1 MHIDNY
7 INVILN
13 CRFCFMCRHLS
24 GIGNVTFTE
33 ADTPRVRASM
43 LYGVTT
49 GTIQLNNPDIISCI
63 YRHDLSGV
71 CRRNCVQ
78 HFDEIGLN
86 LAARADIVEGGYAPE
101 NIKAL
106 ADSLMQ
112 TAQWTV
118 SGTGEVL
125 YFVDPYTQ
133 EAANVTAAFAKIMQ
147 KAKVSYQTVSG
158 GCIGKGLKILGYL
171 DKAAAAAK
179 QFAALVEKTGAKTV
193 VVSNPAAY
201 DALVND
207 FPALGIKLAA
217 KIMHTSE
224 YILSLALPC
233 KNQQEVYYLESDF
246 LRNYNDDLSAPH
258 SLLQAVG
265 AKNRLFGTNDE
276 ESYTCGEGA
285 VVLPRIDASLVE
297 KLAQYVEA
305 RADAPA
311 TDRILVAS
319 PYTKLMLGKYT
330 SLNVQTLEEFVA
342 EAL

>member
-1 MHIDNY
+1 MHIDKY
-7 INVILN
+7 TDAILN

-24 GIGNVTFTE
+24 GIGNVAFTE
-33 ADTPRVRASM
+33 SDTPRVRASL

-49 GTIQLNNPDIISCI
+49 GRIQLDNPDVIACL
-63 YRHDLSGV
+63 YRHDLSGA
-71 CRRNCVQ
+71 CRRNCVK

-86 LAARADIVEGGYAPE
+86 LAARADIVASGCAPAS
-101 NIKAL
+101 IQAL

-112 TAQWTV
+112 TARWTV
-118 SGTGEVL
+118 DGSGEVL
-125 YFVDPYTQ
+125 YFVDLYTQ
-133 EAANVTAAFAKIMQ
+133 ETGTVAAAFAKIMA

-158 GCIGKGLKILGYL
+158 GCIGKGLKTLGYL
-171 DKAAAAAK
+171 PEAAAAAK
-179 QFAALVEKTGAKTV
+179 QFAAVVEKSGAKTV

-217 KIMHTSE
+217 TVMHTSE
-224 YILSLALPC
+224 YILSLALPWQ
-233 KNQQEVYYLESDF
+233 NPQEVYYLESDF
-246 LRNYNDDLSAPH
+246 LRNYNSDLPAPH

-265 AKNRLFGTNDE
+265 AKNRPFGTNDE

-285 VVLPRIDASLVE
+285 VLLPRIDASLVE
-297 KLAQYVEA
+297 KLAQYIEA
-305 RADAPA
+305 RADAPS

-330 SLNVQTLEEFVA
+330 SLHVQTLEEFVA
-342 EAL
+342 EAI